1 MQTCTDFFLITI
13 INKTDMYRSRII
25 MAVVC
30 LAMALDLSAR
40 KVTEIIE
47 TPASD
52 SRIEYTGRTLVNGP
66 EVSYDWSGVFF
77 RVRFNGP
84 YLAMKCSDTKNTWF
98 NLWIDKEMSP
108 KADKV
113 FMVGAKDTL
122 VVLAEGL
129 GKGEHEVI
137 LQKRTEGEQG
147 RMTIHSFLSEG
158 EILQADGRK
167 ERHIEFIGDSYTC
180 GYGTESHDRND
191 PFLAETENCNLTY
204 AAIASRYFNAD
215 FNLVSHSGQGIARNY
230 DNYGKGYHMP
240 DRYIQVFDEKKEP
253 VWNPET
259 APYRPDVVVIYL
271 GTNDF
276 SCDEQPSELS
286 FRNNYITLLNSI
298 KQRYGENIPVLC
310 MGSPADPYLYDYI
323 RNAATVSGLK
333 NVAYMAVSRFAHNY
347 EDDLGASWHPNYQ
360 GHIKV
365 ASCMIP
371 YISTLTGWK
380 MEEKP
385 YR

>member
-1 MQTCTDFFLITI
+1 M
-13 INKTDMYRSRII
+13 INFNNTDMRKTFFII
-25 MAVVC
+25 LAVLG
-30 LAMALDLSAR
+30 LALSTDLAA
-40 KVTEIIE
+40 KKAKTTIE

-52 SRIEYTGRTLVNGP
+52 SRIEYTGRTLVNGD
-66 EVSYDWSGVFF
+66 EVSYDWSGVYF

-84 YLAMKCSDTKNTWF
+84 SIAMKCSDTKNCWF
-98 NLWIDKEMSP
+98 NLWVDKEMSP

-113 FMVGAKDTL
+113 FMVGAADTL

-147 RMTIHSFLSEG
+147 RFTVQSFITEG
-158 EILQADGRK
+158 EVLQAQGRK
-167 ERHIEFIGDSYTC
+167 DRHIEFIGDSYTC
-180 GYGTESHDRND
+180 GYGTESHDKND

-204 AAIASRYFNAD
+204 AAIAARYFNAD
-215 FNLVSHSGQGIARNY
+215 YNLVSHSGQGIARNY
-230 DNYGKGYHMP
+230 DNTRLGYHMP
-240 DRYIQVFDEKKEP
+240 HRYNQTFNESTDHT
-253 VWNPET
+253 WNASQAAYT
-259 APYRPDVVVIYL
+259 PDMVVIYL

-276 SCDEQPSELS
+276 SCGEQPAEIN
-286 FRNNYITLLNSI
+286 FRNNYITLLNTI
-298 KQRYGENIPVLC
+298 KANYGEDTPILC
-310 MGSPADPYLYDYI
+310 MASPADPYLFDYI
-323 RNAATVSGLK
+323 RNAVVISGLK
-333 NVAYMAVSRFAHNY
+333 NVVYMAVSNQAHNW

-380 MEEKP
+380 MEEKA
-385 YR
+385 YK

>member
-1 MQTCTDFFLITI
+1 MKRIIILITI
-13 INKTDMYRSRII
+13 L
-25 MAVVC
+25 
-30 LAMALDLSAR
+30 LAASAADISAR
-40 KVTEIIE
+40 KAVTLKE

-52 SRIEYTGRTLVNGP
+52 SRIEYTGRTAVDGAD
-66 EVSYDWSGVFF
+66 VSYDWSGVYF

-84 YLAMKCSDTKNTWF
+84 YLAMKCSDTKNCWF
-98 NLWIDKEMSP
+98 NLWVDKEMAP
-108 KADKV
+108 ETDRK
-113 FMVGAKDTL
+113 FMVAAKDT
-122 VVLAEGL
+122 VIVLAEGL

-147 RMTIHSFLSEG
+147 KFTVHSFLSEG
-158 EILQADGRK
+158 DILQANGRK

-180 GYGTESHDRND
+180 GYGTESNDKND

-204 AAIASRYFNAD
+204 AAITARYFGAD

-230 DNYGKGYHMP
+230 DNFGPGYHMP
-240 DRYIQVFDEKKEP
+240 DRYTQMFDMAKEP
-253 VWNPET
+253 IWEPGMGAHT
-259 APYRPDVVVIYL
+259 PDIVVIYL

-276 SCDEQPSELS
+276 STGQQPNEAN
-286 FRNNYITLLNSI
+286 FRNNYITLLKSI
-298 KQRYGENIPVLC
+298 KAHYGKETPVLC
-310 MGSPADPYLYDYI
+310 MGSPANPYLYDYI
-323 RNAATVSGLK
+323 RSAVVASGLENVAFMTVS
-333 NVAYMAVSRFAHNY
+333 NFAHNY

-380 MEEKP
+380 MEERI

>member
-1 MQTCTDFFLITI
+1 MRKLIMTL
-13 INKTDMYRSRII
+13 
-25 MAVVC
+25 MAGLS
-30 LAMALDLSAR
+30 LAAGADISA
-40 KVTEIIE
+40 KKAKEYIE

-52 SRIEYTGRTLVNGP
+52 SRIEYTGRTQVNGS
-66 EVSYDWSGVFF
+66 EVSYDWSGVYF

-84 YLAMKCSDTKNTWF
+84 YLAVKCSDSKNSWF
-98 NLWIDKEMSP
+98 NLWVDKEMSP
-108 KADKV
+108 VADSK
-113 FMVGAKDTL
+113 FLVGANDTL

-147 RMTIHSFLSEG
+147 RFTVHSFITEG
-158 EILQADGRK
+158 EVLQAAGRK

-180 GYGTESHDRND
+180 GYGTESNDRND

-204 AAIASRYFNAD
+204 AAITARYFGAD

-230 DNYGKGYHMP
+230 DDFRPGYNMP
-240 DRYIQVFDEKKEP
+240 DRYIQTFDEDPDMKWDATK
-253 VWNPET
+253 

-271 GTNDF
+271 CTNDF
-276 SCDEQPSELS
+276 STARQPHEEIFAGRYIELLKKVKA
-286 FRNNYITLLNSI
+286 N
-298 KQRYGENIPVLC
+298 YGEDIPVLC
-310 MGSPADPYLYDYI
+310 MASNVTPFSYDYI
-323 RNAATVSGLK
+323 RNACLMSGLE
-333 NVAYMAVSRFAHNY
+333 NVYYLGLSKGVHNY
-347 EDDLGASWHPNYQ
+347 EDDLGASWHPNYK

-371 YISTLTGWK
+371 YISTLTGWE

-385 YR
+385 YK

>member
-1 MQTCTDFFLITI
+1 MRKSLCIF
-13 INKTDMYRSRII
+13 
-25 MAVVC
+25 MAILG
-30 LAMALDLSAR
+30 LAFSTDLSA
-40 KVTEIIE
+40 KKTKELIE

-52 SRIEYTGRTLVNGP
+52 SRIEYTGRTLVNGT
-66 EVSYDWSGVFF
+66 EVSYDWSGVYF
-77 RVRFNGP
+77 RVKFNGP
-84 YLAMKCSDTKNTWF
+84 YLAMKCSDTRNCWF
-98 NLWIDKEMSP
+98 NLWVDKEMSP

-113 FMVGAKDTL
+113 FMVGAADTL

-147 RMTIHSFLSEG
+147 RFTIHNFVTEG
-158 EILQADGRK
+158 EVLQAQGRK

-180 GYGTESHDRND
+180 GYGTESGDKND

-204 AAIASRYFNAD
+204 AAITARYFGAD

-230 DNYGKGYHMP
+230 DNFGPGYHMP
-240 DRYIQVFDEKKEP
+240 HRYTQTFNTEKEP
-253 VWNPET
+253 LWDASQAAYT
-259 APYRPDVVVIYL
+259 PDMVVIYL

-276 SCDEQPSELS
+276 STSQQPSELS
-286 FRNNYITLLNSI
+286 FRNNYITLLKRI
-298 KQRYGENIPVLC
+298 KENYGAGIPILC
-310 MGSPADPYLYDYI
+310 MASPADPYLYDYI
-323 RNAATVSGLK
+323 RNAVVVSGLT
-333 NVAYMAVSRFAHNY
+333 NVAYMAVSNQAHNY

-360 GHIKV
+360 GHKKV

-385 YR
+385 YK

>member
-1 MQTCTDFFLITI
+1 MNKSITI
-13 INKTDMYRSRII
+13 LLTALALAFCAEVSAKKT
-25 MAVVC
+25 
-30 LAMALDLSAR
+30 
-40 KVTEIIE
+40 KEIKE

-52 SRIEYTGRTLVNGP
+52 SRIEYTGRTAVNGTD
-66 EVSYDWSGVFF
+66 VSYDWSGVFF
-77 RVRFNGP
+77 RVKFNGP
-84 YLAMKCSDTKNTWF
+84 YLAIRCSDTKNCWF
-98 NLWIDKEMSP
+98 NQWTDKEMSP
-108 KADKV
+108 EADRV
-113 FMVGAKDTL
+113 FMAGAKDT
-122 VVLAEGL
+122 VIVLAEGL

-147 RMTIHSFLSEG
+147 RFTVHSFLTEG
-158 EILQADGRK
+158 EILQADGRR

-180 GYGTESHDRND
+180 GYGTESHDKND

-204 AAIASRYFNAD
+204 AAITARYFGAD

-230 DNYGKGYHMP
+230 DNAGPGYHMP
-240 DRYIQVFDEKKEP
+240 HRYKQVFNAAKEP
-253 VWNPET
+253 LWEPSMGAYT
-259 APYRPDVVVIYL
+259 PDIVVIYL

-276 SCDEQPSELS
+276 STGEQPLEVN
-286 FRNNYITLLNSI
+286 FRNNYIVLLQRI
-298 KQRYGENIPVLC
+298 KANYGEDTPILC
-310 MGSPADPYLYDYI
+310 MGSNANPYLYDYI
-323 RNAATVSGLK
+323 RSAVIVSGLK
-333 NVAYMAVSRFAHNY
+333 KVAYMTVSNFAHNH

-371 YISTLTGWK
+371 YISTLTGWP

>member
-1 MQTCTDFFLITI
+1 MHKSISI
-13 INKTDMYRSRII
+13 IL
-25 MAVVC
+25 AVLG
-30 LAMALDLSAR
+30 LAFSADLSAR
-40 KVTEIIE
+40 KTKEIIE

-52 SRIEYTGRTLVNGP
+52 SRIEYTGRTQTDGG
-66 EVSYDWSGVFF
+66 EVTYDWSGVYF
-77 RVRFNGP
+77 RVKFNGP
-84 YLAMKCSDTKNTWF
+84 YLAIKCSDTKNCWF

-108 KADKV
+108 EADRK

-147 RMTIHSFLSEG
+147 RFTVHSFLSEG
-158 EILQADGRK
+158 DILQACGRK

-180 GYGTESHDRND
+180 GYGTESPDKND
-191 PFLAETENCNLTY
+191 PFMAETENCNLTY
-204 AAIASRYFNAD
+204 AAITARYFGAD
-215 FNLVSHSGQGIARNY
+215 FNLISHSGQGVARNY
-230 DNYGKGYHMP
+230 DNLGPGYHMP
-240 DRYIQVFDEKKEP
+240 HRYKQVFNAAKEP
-253 VWNPET
+253 LWDPAA
-259 APYRPDVVVIYL
+259 APYKPDIVVIYL

-276 SCDEQPSELS
+276 SCGEQPYEVD
-286 FRNNYITLLNSI
+286 FRNNYIAMLKKI
-298 KQRYGENIPVLC
+298 KENYGEDTPVLC
-310 MGSPADPYLYDYI
+310 MGSPANPYLYDYI
-323 RNAATVSGLK
+323 RNAVVMSGLSK
-333 NVAYMAVSRFAHNY
+333 VAYMTVSNLAHNY

-380 MEEKP
+380 MEEKA
-385 YR
+385 YK